1 MSDNIK
7 GFIKETLSVVI
18 IAFVLAMILR
28 NFVIEGREIPTG
40 SMLQTVQLQDRV
52 WVNRFIYRFI
62 EPQRGD
68 VVMFDPPESLK
79 SPTPYLK
86 RVIGLPGETV
96 EIKNQKVYINGVALI
111 EPYVSEPM
119 NYEFGPVVVPENCLF
134 VMGDNRNNSFDSH
147 EWNAWLT
154 EDRLMGKALG
164 IYWPLKDIKL
174 LPREVSFE

>member
-1 MSDNIK
+1 MSK
-7 GFIKETLSVVI
+7 EVKEFLKETISVII

-28 NFVIEGREIPTG
+28 NYVIEGREIPTG
-40 SMLQTVQLQDRV
+40 SMLQTVQLNDRI
-52 WVNRFIYRFI
+52 WVNRFIYRFK

-68 VVMFDPPESLK
+68 VVMFQPPATIK

-96 EIKNQKVYINGVALI
+96 EMKNQKVYINGRALV
-111 EPYVSEPM
+111 EPYVSEPLD
-119 NYEFGPVVVPENCLF
+119 YTFGPVVVPPNSLL
-134 VMGDNRNNSFDSH
+134 VLGDNRNNSYDSH

-154 EDRLMGKALG
+154 EDRLMGKAIA
-164 IYWPLKDIKL
+164 IYWPLNHFKL